1 MNRVKTLWSVIF
13 AMAFIAS
20 GHGFAAHREAEY
32 VAADAPVYNFLTY
45 RKAAR
50 GEQFERTALIEKYIL
65 PLMQARVDSVRNT
78 LPSL

>member
-20 GHGFAAHREAEY
+20 GHSFAAHHEAEE
-32 VAADAPVYNFLTY
+32 ATADAPVYNFLNY

-50 GEQFERTALIEKYIL
+50 G
-65 PLMQARVDSVRNT
+65 
-78 LPSL
+78 